1 METRDRATVEFER
14 LQAAV
19 ARSDDGL
26 EQGLKLNSG
35 EIMEREQVFS
45 MPVKKL
51 VSLFRIPWWL
61 ASVILRLALLH
72 RLAISTTYFQRLP
85 LKASLRYLS
94 WNAEFN

>member
-35 EIMEREQVFS
+35 EIMERAGLQYAREEVAVSVQNS
-45 MPVKKL
+45 L
-51 VSLFRIPWWL
+51 VVGVRHPQTSLAP
-61 ASVILRLALLH
+61 
-72 RLAISTTYFQRLP
+72 
-85 LKASLRYLS
+85 
-94 WNAEFN
+94 